1 MNFIQ
6 FNLTKTSILGVPHLF
21 SKVDPQKKQL
31 LKKQYKVLK
40 RRIITGSMVTA
51 AGIEGTQL
59 VKDVIM
65 SNLILYGY
73 KRVLILAAGPY
84 LGIGAI
90 ALNLISKTGR
100 IKNTAFLISQIS
112 GMIIKHE
119 MRMADVAWTLV
130 DISLFGKMVP
140 CCEDINY
147 SVLHNVTIDHVAKYL
162 DKE

>member
-1 MNFIQ
+1 
-6 FNLTKTSILGVPHLF
+6 
-21 SKVDPQKKQL
+21 
-31 LKKQYKVLK
+31 
-40 RRIITGSMVTA
+40 MVTA

-59 VKDVIM
+59 VKDVIR